1 MKKLITSWAGG
12 TAEVNRLRESINN
25 ALATADHIY
34 IKLGQPGL
42 NYELNNDFFGT
53 VDFVEEFDSSRCTF
67 FANCVPIHKDISN
80 LHYINEMFFEGW
92 QLYKRNSECKKLLD
106 LCVNYEIK
114 KTNLRFDLLLGEWN
128 DTKDIIYSLIQQ
140 HPVMSSTLLTYYGK
154 DVNKGSWSKYVMRP
168 QQHTAETFIS
178 GSQIRCSDLIDPE
191 IYNQTYYSSMVE
203 TVISP
208 KFAMFSEKQA
218 KPMVAGRP
226 FVIFGSPG
234 HLKAF
239 RKLGFKSFA
248 PVIDESYDDEPDM
261 SKRFFMVLDSMH
273 KLAQQNPFDV
283 YDKLKDIL
291 IHNKLHFENN
301 NWNSE
306 FKIAQGECQ

>member
-1 MKKLITSWAGG
+1 
-12 TAEVNRLRESINN
+12 
-25 ALATADHIY
+25 
-34 IKLGQPGL
+34 
-42 NYELNNDFFGT
+42 
-53 VDFVEEFDSSRCTF
+53 
-67 FANCVPIHKDISN
+67 
-80 LHYINEMFFEGW
+80 
-92 QLYKRNSECKKLLD
+92 
-106 LCVNYEIK
+106 
-114 KTNLRFDLLLGEWN
+114 
-128 DTKDIIYSLIQQ
+128 
-140 HPVMSSTLLTYYGK
+140 
-154 DVNKGSWSKYVMRP
+154 
-168 QQHTAETFIS
+168 
-178 GSQIRCSDLIDPE
+178 
-191 IYNQTYYSSMVE
+191 MVE

-261 SKRFFMVLDSMH
+261 SKRFSMVLDSMQ

-306 FKIAQGECQ
+306 FKIAQEECQ

>member
-12 TAEVNRLRESINN
+12 TEEVNGLRESINS

-67 FANCVPIHKDISN
+67 FANCVPIDKNISN

-92 QLYKRNSECKKLLD
+92 QLYRRNSECRKLLD

-140 HPVMSSTLLTYYGK
+140 HPVMSSTFLTYYGK
-154 DVNKGSWSKYVMRP
+154 DVNKGSWSNYVMRP
-168 QQHTAETFIS
+168 QQHTAETFIP

-261 SKRFFMVLDSMH
+261 SKRFSMVLDSMQ

-306 FKIAQGECQ
+306 FKIAQEECQ